1 MSKKISGSSAPY
13 RHSPRKDPEAAALN
27 KKQGIKRHPK
37 ALAAPVENNGTKV
50 AIGPVNYS
58 ATGSGSARNLPHGYH
73 QHQITN
79 EATYDQRH
87 SQ

>member
-1 MSKKISGSSAPY
+1 M
-13 RHSPRKDPEAAALN
+13 N
-27 KKQGIKRHPK
+27 KKRGIERHPK

-58 ATGSGSARNLPHGYH
+58 ATGSGSAKIFPHGYH
-73 QHQITN
+73 QYQTTN